1 MRVGNRIGKF
11 LRVDN
16 ATLTASRC
24 NFARICVEVDLT
36 KPLKS
41 KFKIRR
47 KVHRLVYEGPH
58 NICFEC
64 GKFGHMRDRCSDAIR
79 DDLVEEIED
88 RVNDLPQEEVI
99 SPEVLDPYGPWMIA
113 QKNRR
118 KRSPKEGT
126 GDNHKQQMPK
136 SQPPTPK
143 KVADDMSKN
152 ANYQKVS
159 SSRFGVLADLED
171 EGDLHG
177 LEEVEAQSV
186 PFNVNSQAVTLPQ
199 IQTNKVQRKTGAMA
213 SKVQSMQQPKEG
225 ISAVSQAQASG
236 AKLKQKSFS
245 QPTYTSNKAL
255 VSGQK
260 MAANQSSSLQP
271 RVAASTSVIKSQ
283 VLASTSVIK
292 PNGPVIQNA
301 PLTMEV
307 ETGNLDTFMEPPDP
321 GDSQQDHMEI
331 IEEVTTQ
338 VTTGGHDAKI
348 GTDSLVQIG
357 HEASAHGGN
366 STNLSV

>member
-1 MRVGNRIGKF
+1 MGNDFYHLRFTVDADYERVLYEGPWLIGDHVVAVKRWVPHFDPDATAIDKVVTWVQIPKLDLEYYDRGLLMRVGNRIGKF
-11 LRVDN
+11 PRVDN

-47 KVHRLVYEGPH
+47 KVHRLVYEGLH

-64 GKFGHMRDRCSDAIR
+64 GKFGHMRDRCPDAIR

-99 SPEVLDPYGPWMIA
+99 STEVLDPYGPWMIA

-143 KVADDMSKN
+143 KVADDVSKN
-152 ANYQKVS
+152 ANYQEVS
-159 SSRFGVLADLED
+159 SSKFGVLVDLED

-177 LEEVEAQSV
+177 LEEAEARSV
-186 PFNVNSQAVTLPQ
+186 PFNV
-199 IQTNKVQRKTGAMA
+199 
-213 SKVQSMQQPKEG
+213 
-225 ISAVSQAQASG
+225 
-236 AKLKQKSFS
+236 
-245 QPTYTSNKAL
+245 
-255 VSGQK
+255 
-260 MAANQSSSLQP
+260 
-271 RVAASTSVIKSQ
+271 
-283 VLASTSVIK
+283 
-292 PNGPVIQNA
+292 
-301 PLTMEV
+301 
-307 ETGNLDTFMEPPDP
+307 
-321 GDSQQDHMEI
+321 
-331 IEEVTTQ
+331 
-338 VTTGGHDAKI
+338 
-348 GTDSLVQIG
+348 
-357 HEASAHGGN
+357 
-366 STNLSV
+366 